1 MLTYLISQ
9 RKGVSG
15 LHENTSG
22 VNAKE
27 RPIWRSLWRGFRK
40 RCPGCGKGPIFERYL
55 KPVSTCN
62 KCGEQFGHISTD
74 DFAPWLTILILGHI
88 LVPVLVT
95 IDYYFMPE
103 LWIIL
108 LVAVSLGAASS
119 ILLLPN
125 AKGLCLGLIWGLRF
139 KECEPHSGGEDA

>member
-1 MLTYLISQ
+1 MSTKKLQPIIPDTIIRFIFGIILFTALISGGTYYLQ
-9 RKGVSG
+9 SSLILLKSFG
-15 LHENTSG
+15 L
-22 VNAKE
+22 
-27 RPIWRSLWRGFRK
+27 
-40 RCPGCGKGPIFERYL
+40 
-55 KPVSTCN
+55 
-62 KCGEQFGHISTD
+62 
-74 DFAPWLTILILGHI
+74 FAHWLTILILGHI